1 MDFSN
6 IKEITIPEG
15 TVKSIAIDGTTIW
28 SKEKEP
34 FNLFATATNKGFRTT
49 SNNISGNGTDPN
61 WVWGEKVQ
69 TEGYTKISYNLW
81 GYTTVAG
88 LMFYDVNN
96 RPISNIHATG
106 SVYIT
111 DEINIPTNAYYVAI
125 SCGNPSIRSGQYA
138 IMS

>member
-1 MDFSN
+1 MDFSRV
-6 IKEITIPEG
+6 KGITIPEG
-15 TVKSIAIDGTTIW
+15 TVKSIAVNGVTLW

-34 FNLFATATNKGFRTT
+34 FDLLVTATNKGFRTT

-61 WVWGEKVQ
+61 WVWGDKVR
-69 TEGYTKISYNLW
+69 TEGYSKISYNLW
-81 GYTTVAG
+81 GYTTVAS

-96 RPISNIHATG
+96 SPISNIHATG

-111 DEINIPTNAYYVAI
+111 GEIDIPVNAYYVAI
-125 SCGNPSIRSGQYA
+125 SCGNPSARPNQYA